1 MQNGRTVSNLDLNII
16 KEEHTGV
23 VLSSLDEFQQGLV
36 INSWFQSLRH
46 LTASGL
52 TNVSAQMR

>member
-1 MQNGRTVSNLDLNII
+1 MQNGRAVSNLDLNII

-23 VLSSLDEFQQGLV
+23 VFSSLDE
-36 INSWFQSLRH
+36 FQSLRH